1 MNDTA
6 RTGRIL
12 ESPEEIGELLSRIR
26 TVAVVGAKPL
36 SDPPQPAWYV
46 PEYAKQAGLT
56 IIPVPVYFPEITA
69 MHGEPVFRSLVAI
82 PVAIDLVDVF
92 RRPADIP
99 EHLPDMI
106 AKRPSAVWFQL
117 GIRNDAAAAEL
128 TAAGIDVVQD
138 HCLLVELKK
147 RGR

>member
-1 MNDTA
+1 MNDAA

-56 IIPVPVYFPEITA
+56 IIPVPVYFPEITT
-69 MHGEPVFRSLVAI
+69 MHGEPVFRSLAAI
-82 PVAIDLVDVF
+82 PIAIDLVDVF

-99 EHLPDMI
+99 QHLPDMI

-138 HCLLVELKK
+138 HCLLVELKQ